1 MIPSMLSTLLLFAL
15 GASGA
20 PSVKLGKTTV
30 IGTTLPTFGQELF
43 AGIPYAEPPIGEL
56 RFKPTVLTTSL
67 NGSSFNATQFGPA
80 CLQPLAG
87 GTAHSLPVGSAISED
102 CLTINIVRPI
112 GVNSTS
118 KLPVM
123 FWTYGGGFFVGSSV
137 VYNASALVARSV
149 ERGTPIILV
158 NFNYRLGPL
167 GFPQGTEAL
176 NEGSL
181 NLALRDQLAALEWVQ
196 KNIGKFGGDKR
207 KVLAFGQSAGSMI
220 TSMQFLNPR
229 MEKLVRAAIFESG
242 AQSSG
247 GGLFEPAR
255 RESVWSLFVGAVP
268 SCASLAGTNSTFS
281 CLRNANTTEML
292 NAFLYTMSHASEP
305 FPWDPAIDGPGGL
318 VPELPSKLLL
328 KGKFAK
334 IPFIAGSNMDEGTLF
349 TSTTMNS
356 SAEINATITA
366 GRSPAASP
374 AELQATIARMLELYP
389 DDPSLESP
397 FGTGNE
403 TFGLSSQYKRYA
415 SIDGDV
421 DFHSQ
426 RRFWINAAA
435 NASVPT
441 YGYLFTQPQP
451 QLAPRLG
458 IDHGAEVN
466 YVLGGLNDT
475 TPSAVQLSRVMMD
488 YWISFATSLTPND
501 GIGSQRPEWTQFTP
515 SAKNLIQLNGNNLT
529 MIPDTYREEQIGFIN
544 SNPEIWHH

>member
-1 MIPSMLSTLLLFAL
+1 MP
-15 GASGA
+15 
-20 PSVKLGKTTV
+20 P
-30 IGTTLPTFGQELF
+30 
-43 AGIPYAEPPIGEL
+43 GIPYAEPPIGEL
-56 RFKPTVLTTSL
+56 RFKPPVLTTSL
-67 NGSSFNATQFGPA
+67 NGSLFDAAQFGPS
-80 CLQPLAG
+80 CLQPLG
-87 GTAHSLPVGSAISED
+87 GDSPHSVPVGSAISED
-102 CLTINIVRPI
+102 CLTINVVRPI

-137 VYNASALVARSV
+137 VYNASALVSRSV

-196 KNIGKFGGDKR
+196 KNIGNFGGDKH
-207 KVLAFGQSAGSMI
+207 KVLAFGESAGSMM

-229 MEKLVRAAIFESG
+229 MDKLVRAAIFESG
-242 AQSSG
+242 SQSSG
-247 GGLFEPAR
+247 GGMFEPAR
-255 RESVWSLFVGAVP
+255 RDNVWSLFVGAVP
-268 SCASLAGTNSTFS
+268 SCATLAGTDSTFS
-281 CLRNANTTEML
+281 CLRNATTTEML
-292 NAFLYTMSHASEP
+292 NAFLFSMSHASEN

-318 VPELPSKLLL
+318 IPELPSRLLL

-334 IPFIAGSNMDEGTLF
+334 IPFIAGTNLDEGTYF
-349 TSTTMNS
+349 TSTQMNS
-356 SAEINATITA
+356 TAEINATMIA

-374 AELQATIARMLELYP
+374 AELQAAIVRILELYP
-389 DDPSLESP
+389 DDPSLQSP

-415 SIDGDV
+415 AIDGDM

-441 YGYLFTQPQP
+441 YGYLFTEPQP
-451 QLAPRLG
+451 QLAPQLG
-458 IDHGAEVN
+458 VEHGSEID
-466 YVLGGLNDT
+466 YILGGLNDT
-475 TPSAVQLSRVMMD
+475 STSSVLLSRVMMD

-501 GIGSQRPEWTQFTP
+501 GIGSKRPEWKQFTP
-515 SAKNLIQLNGNNLT
+515 AAKSILQLNGNNMT
-529 MIPDTYREEQIGFIN
+529 MIPDTYREEQIAFIN
-544 SNPEIWHH
+544 SNPQIWHH

>member
-1 MIPSMLSTLLLFAL
+1 MIPSILSTLLVLAL

-43 AGIPYAEPPIGEL
+43 AGIPYAKPPIGEL

-87 GTAHSLPVGSAISED
+87 GTAHSLPVGSPISED
-102 CLTINIVRPI
+102 CLTINIIRPI

-123 FWTYGGGFFVGSSV
+123 FWTYGGGFFVGASE
-137 VYNASALVARSV
+137 VYNASALVAQSV
-149 ERGTPIILV
+149 ERGTPVILV

-220 TSMQFLNPR
+220 TSLQFLNPR
-229 MEKLVRAAIFESG
+229 MDKLVRAAIFESG

-247 GGLFEPAR
+247 GGMFEPAR
-255 RESVWSLFVGAVP
+255 RDNVWSLFVGAVP

-292 NAFLYTMSHASEP
+292 NAFLYTLSHASEN

-318 VPELPSKLLL
+318 IPELPSNLLL

-334 IPFIAGSNMDEGTLF
+334 IPFIAGSNLDEGTLF

-389 DDPSLESP
+389 DDPSLQSP

-451 QLAPRLG
+451 QLTPRLG
-458 IDHGAEVN
+458 VDHGAEVN

-515 SAKNLIQLNGNNLT
+515 AAKNLIQLNGSNLT

-544 SNPEIWHH
+544 SNPAIWHH